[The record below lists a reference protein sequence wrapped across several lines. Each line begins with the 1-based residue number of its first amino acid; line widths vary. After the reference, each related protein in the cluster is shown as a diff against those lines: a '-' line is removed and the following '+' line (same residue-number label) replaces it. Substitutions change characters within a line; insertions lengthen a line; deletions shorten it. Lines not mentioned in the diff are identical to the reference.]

1 MTSSLHNAGQ
11 SIRATVERYR
21 RAFDDVSAAP
31 TLRLPEVIQFPVNN
45 ICNSRCVMCDIWMQK
60 RSDDITPEEV
70 RKGFAS
76 PLFAAVRSVGV
87 NGGEPTLRKDL
98 PELVGA
104 LAASLPSLQN
114 VHLITNAIRVPD
126 VVRSVE
132 GIVDVLA
139 GTAAKLHVMVSLDG
153 LGEVHDRVRGRRGN
167 FASAVQV
174 LDRYQGDSR
183 LGVVN
188 MGCTIS
194 RPNAEHVDELLWW
207 AVDRQLP
214 ARFRVAIPHQRLYS
228 NDGRDIFALTDEERH
243 HVVAFLDTLRHDYER
258 EPSRAAFYLSLRNQ
272 LAYGLPRSAGCPWKN
287 HGATVLSNGDLAYC
301 AVASPVIGNVRQDKV
316 EQAYWSSEPVLQEIR
331 DTRCDS
337 CQHDYTAPGTASDVQ
352 SRFRRNLRAE
362 LPDLLGEGVDEA
374 KRLAVEAKALRSL
387 LAGEVARRL
396 PAERKTVAVGAAP
409 RILLTGWYGT
419 ETLGDKAIL
428 AGVVLAIRDVLPG
441 ARLTIASLEPWV
453 TVNTQRQMPELADC
467 EVVALRDAPAL
478 VKQGGFDAVF
488 VAGGPMMA
496 PVAQVVDLALLQ
508 QQARAQGL
516 ATGLLGCGI
525 GPMGLPVRDLAIRE
539 LVASSDI
546 CLVRDAGSAER
557 CSPWRPDGATTTVV
571 PDPAMIWLET
581 LQRQRPASPRW
592 GFALR
597 RFPHAEYARERS
609 EAEAL
614 ALVSRFES
622 EVRRCV
628 SMLLAAD
635 PAAVVVP
642 FPMHRLAV
650 GGDDRPYLRQL
661 FASCERVEPM
671 VWRHRSPADD
681 AADFASLSGLLGMRF
696 HSLVFALGLGVPLTA
711 VDYTAGGKSA
721 ALLHERGLADALQ
734 PFDGF
739 DGARAAEQLLAAS
752 RPAAQE
758 RADAQAAAA
767 RSARAT
773 IGKAVAALVGK

>member
-1 MTSSLHNAGQ
+1 
-11 SIRATVERYR
+11 V
-21 RAFDDVSAAP
+21 
-31 TLRLPEVIQFPVNN
+31 
-45 ICNSRCVMCDIWMQK
+45 
-60 RSDDITPEEV
+60 
-70 RKGFAS
+70 
-76 PLFAAVRSVGV
+76 
-87 NGGEPTLRKDL
+87 
-98 PELVGA
+98 
-104 LAASLPSLQN
+104 
-114 VHLITNAIRVPD
+114 
-126 VVRSVE
+126 
-132 GIVDVLA
+132 
-139 GTAAKLHVMVSLDG
+139 
-153 LGEVHDRVRGRRGN
+153 
-167 FASAVQV
+167 
-174 LDRYQGDSR
+174 
-183 LGVVN
+183 
-188 MGCTIS
+188 
-194 RPNAEHVDELLWW
+194 
-207 AVDRQLP
+207 
-214 ARFRVAIPHQRLYS
+214 
-228 NDGRDIFALTDEERH
+228 
-243 HVVAFLDTLRHDYER
+243 
-258 EPSRAAFYLSLRNQ
+258 
-272 LAYGLPRSAGCPWKN
+272 
-287 HGATVLSNGDLAYC
+287 
-301 AVASPVIGNVRQDKV
+301 
-316 EQAYWSSEPVLQEIR
+316 
-331 DTRCDS
+331 
-337 CQHDYTAPGTASDVQ
+337 
-352 SRFRRNLRAE
+352 
-362 LPDLLGEGVDEA
+362 
-374 KRLAVEAKALRSL
+374 
-387 LAGEVARRL
+387 
-396 PAERKTVAVGAAP
+396 
-409 RILLTGWYGT
+409 
-419 ETLGDKAIL
+419 
-428 AGVVLAIRDVLPG
+428 PG

-453 TVNTQRQMPELADC
+453 TVNTQRQMPELAGCD
-467 EVVALRDAPAL
+467 VVALRDAPAL
-478 VKQGGFDAVF
+478 VKRGGFDAVF

-557 CSPWRPDGATTTVV
+557 CSPWRPDGATMTVV

-609 EAEAL
+609 EAEAS

-628 SMLLAAD
+628 SLLLAAD

-661 FASCERVEPM
+661 FAGCERVEPM

-721 ALLHERGLADALQ
+721 ALLQERGLADVLQ

-758 RADAQAAAA
+758 RADAQAVAA
-767 RSARAT
+767 RSARST
-773 IGKAVAALVGK
+773 IGRAVAALVGQ